1 MRLYGDR
8 LASHG
13 GRYYSPMRYCMGE
26 ICCIRA
32 VRQCRDA
39 KFCVSTE
46 VASPRMVGAIIRL
59 CGIVWCNM
67 LHCAVRQCRDAKF
80 CVCTDRALRL
90 YGPEPAFVHGQDFLR
105 IHESVFRFALTR
117 RELIWSPNMRQNLR
131 LRMSKKGFQLS
142 E

>member
-1 MRLYGDR
+1 MAPRWAVRLVNPFSGR
-8 LASHG
+8 ICLAWG
-13 GRYYSPMRYCMGE
+13 A
-26 ICCIRA
+26 ICYIRA

-39 KFCVSTE
+39 KFCVCTDRN
-46 VASPRMVGAIIRL
+46 PHHMVGAIIRL

-67 LHCAVRQCRDAKF
+67 LHCAVGQCRDAKF

-90 YGPEPAFVHGQDFLR
+90 YGPGPTFVHDQDFLR